1 MTNYTMSNYR
11 NNNNKNTM
19 KNTMNKTRKFMK
31 RTNWNEDKTSKARA

>member
-31 RTNWNEDKTSKARA
+31 RTNWNEDKVNKARA